1 MTQPPG
7 LKLTKDD
14 KIRLDGEIVTVVAIE
29 SESNTGVECI
39 VKTSAGYK
47 DAYFSWAD
55 LAAAKVPAYDGRGNS
70 PRLLTALWSKWMQHA
85 IPRIRSAVLA
95 TKPLRPLA
103 HQDDAVFRHMLVQP
117 RLRFLLADEP
127 GTGKTIMTGMYI
139 AEGRR
144 RGLVPGKVVIVV
156 PAHLVEKWLRD
167 LKRYFGIEAMRI
179 TPEVGREPQDLRP
192 DVHVWVV
199 SVDLFTH
206 NSEVR
211 RKAVG
216 ARASWSLAIFDEAH
230 RLTPTSQHLRA
241 AQQLA
246 KNAHHLLLLTATPH
260 RGKEHYFR
268 ALLNL
273 LDPTLYPWS
282 ESQQNYGTQPLR
294 PSNLSFL
301 RRMKEDLKDLDGTPL
316 FPARYAE
323 TRPID
328 LVAIEA
334 GAYDAVMEYVDHWYD
349 DASILARSIYGKRA
363 ASSVRAAYETLRRRA
378 EALKASQVARVDV
391 VVPHGFED
399 PHLRGADIDDDDAW
413 KAAEETIVQARSHD
427 RRGELQAVNQ
437 LLDRLHA
444 ALHSK
449 DQPAKWVEAKAIMGL
464 HAIRPG
470 SGGGQLL
477 VFTEF
482 ADTGRWLAKLFRDGE
497 YSAELLEGSTTHEE
511 RERLQQRFLNGE
523 FQVLISTDA
532 GGEGI
537 DLQSAH
543 IMINWDIP
551 WSLVRLEQRMGRLH
565 RIGQKRDV
573 YIYHLVAPK
582 TREGRVQQVVL
593 QNLTIAGRALRGR
606 IFDLL
611 DATAAAAGFDYGKA
625 LAEAQHG
632 DLEAETAAHQVPDA
646 ELLIT
651 RAKEIVTEEDRLR
664 TPTSLQ
670 EARERFARDRL
681 ETINP
686 VIVDAFVRQVAQT
699 EGWELQP
706 GPVPGVYIVRAPERL
721 PEGLRSGTECLVAAE
736 SAAVEKARSEGFTK
750 AAEVVVLGPTEEAF
764 QELVRRAACGSDGE
778 LYRGGTVVDQASLTS
793 YFLFVYDCEIEHHD
807 GIRKARQNAPFL
819 VRYSGAAAFPV
830 AWESIM
836 NLGSSIGT
844 AVTPPPAARHEA
856 DSAAAVALNSELQR
870 LRKEKGDWVDKAL
883 SDLEAIE
890 RRYKAQIRDLPAEQ
904 RQEQAVRFAAQKDL
918 RKTQLQEIRTVSAM
932 RPRLLGW
939 VHVVGSARATDLG
952 RDPDS
957 EKIAVATVTDELER
971 LRYVVDDRQT
981 AGLGYDLYAKGSG
994 DQRLVEV
1001 KGFKGDLQ
1009 PVTLEQHE
1017 WAQAQQRAL
1026 DYWLYVVVNCET
1038 GPCVLL
1044 RVQDPAAKFPEGP
1057 RLVQRFS
1064 IPVAQLRK
1072 LLKNQ

>member
-1 MTQPPG
+1 MAQPPAP
-7 LKLTKDD
+7 KLAKDD
-14 KIRLDGEIVTVVAIE
+14 KVRLDGEIVTVVAID
-29 SESNTGVECI
+29 SETNTGVECI
-39 VKTSAGYK
+39 VKTSRGYK

-55 LAAAKVPAYDGRGNS
+55 LAAAKVPTHDGRASS

-95 TKPLRPLA
+95 TKPLRPFA
-103 HQDDAVFRHMLVQP
+103 HQDDAVFRYMLVQP

-144 RGLVPGKVVIVV
+144 RALVPGKVLIVV

-167 LKRYFGIEAMRI
+167 LRRYFGIEAMRI

-192 DVHVWVV
+192 DVHVWIV

-216 ARASWSLAIFDEAH
+216 ARASWSLAVFDEAH
-230 RLTPTSQHLRA
+230 RLTPTSQYLGA

-246 KNAHHLLLLTATPH
+246 KNVHHLLLLTATPH

-282 ESQQNYGTQPLR
+282 ENQQNYGNQPIR

-301 RRMKEDLKDLDGTPL
+301 RRMKEDLRDLDGTPL

-328 LVAIEA
+328 LGPGEA
-334 GAYDAVMEYVDHWYD
+334 DAYDAVMEYVDHWYD
-349 DASILARSIYGKRA
+349 DTSILARSIYGKRA
-363 ASSVRAAYETLRRRA
+363 ASSVKAAYETLRRRA
-378 EALKASQVARVDV
+378 EALKGSHAARVDV
-391 VVPHGFED
+391 VAPHGFED
-399 PHLRGADIDDDDAW
+399 PHLRGADLDDDDAW
-413 KAAEETIVQARSHD
+413 KEAEERIVQARSRD

-437 LLDRLHA
+437 LLDRFHA
-444 ALHSK
+444 ALRSK
-449 DQPAKWVEAKAIMGL
+449 DQPAKWAEAKAIMARHG
-464 HAIRPG
+464 IRSG

-482 ADTGRWLAKLFRDGE
+482 ADTGRWLVELFRHTE
-497 YSAELLEGSTTHEE
+497 YSAELLEGGTTHEE
-511 RERLQQRFLNGE
+511 REQLQQRFLNGE
-523 FQVLISTDA
+523 FQALISTDA

-543 IMINWDIP
+543 VMINWDIP

-565 RIGQKRDV
+565 RIGQKREV
-573 YIYHLVAPK
+573 YVYHLVAPK

-593 QNLTIAGRALRGR
+593 QNLTVAGLALRGR

-632 DLEAETAAHQVPDA
+632 DLEAETVAHQVPGA
-646 ELLIT
+646 EQLIT
-651 RAKEIVTEEDRLR
+651 RAKEIVAEEDRLR
-664 TPTSLQ
+664 TPTNLQ

-681 ETINP
+681 EAINP
-686 VIVDAFVRQVAQT
+686 VIVDAFVRQVAHT
-699 EGWELQP
+699 AGWEVQP
-706 GPVPGVYIVRAPERL
+706 GPVPGIHILRAPEGL
-721 PEGLRSGTECLVAAE
+721 PEAFRSGTECLIAAAG
-736 SAAVEKARSEGFTK
+736 AAVEKARSEGFTK

-764 QELVRRAACGSDGE
+764 QELVRRAARGSDGE
-778 LYRGGTVVDQASLTS
+778 LYRGGTLVDQASLTS

-807 GIRKARQNAPFL
+807 GTKKVRQSAPFL
-819 VRYSGAAAFPV
+819 LRYSGAGAFPV

-836 NLGSSIGT
+836 NLASWDGM
-844 AVTPPPAARHEA
+844 AVAPPPAARHEA
-856 DSAAAVALNSELQR
+856 ETAAGVALNAELQR
-870 LRKEKGDWVDKAL
+870 LRKEKGDWVDKAFT
-883 SDLEAIE
+883 DLEAIE
-890 RRYKAQIRDLPAEQ
+890 RRYRAQIRDLPAEQ
-904 RQEQAVRFAAQKDL
+904 RHEQTARFAAQKDL
-918 RKTQLQEIRTVSAM
+918 RKAQLQEIRTVTAM
-932 RPRLLGW
+932 RPRLSGW
-939 VHVVGSARATDLG
+939 VHVVGSARPTELG

-957 EKIAVATVTDELER
+957 EKIAVATVIEELER

-981 AGLGYDLYAKGSG
+981 AGLGYDLYAKGAG
-994 DQRLVEV
+994 QQRLVEV
-1001 KGFKGDLQ
+1001 KGFEGELQ
-1009 PVTLEQHE
+1009 SVTLEQHE
-1017 WAQAQQRAL
+1017 WAQAQQRGS

-1038 GPCVLL
+1038 GPSILL
-1044 RVQDPAAKFPEGP
+1044 RVQDPAAKFPDGP

-1072 LLKNQ
+1072 LIKNP